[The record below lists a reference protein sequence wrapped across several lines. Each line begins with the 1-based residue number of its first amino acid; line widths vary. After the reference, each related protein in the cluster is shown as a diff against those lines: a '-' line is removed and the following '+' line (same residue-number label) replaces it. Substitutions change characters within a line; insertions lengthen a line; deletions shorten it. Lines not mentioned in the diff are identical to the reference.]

1 MSKLKKALE
10 KAKDNREFGEQTPVQ
25 KGRNQQLSLKTK
37 LNKIDE
43 NRKEVEINY
52 SETKVQEID
61 SKTLRKNKIISYFHD
76 NEKSTQ
82 IKTLRTQ
89 LLNKL
94 QEIGGSSLLITSAN
108 PFEGKTFTA
117 INLGVS
123 IAQEL
128 DRTVMLVDADLTNPA
143 NHHNDFARDFLGVTV
158 DKGFSDYLLGEAE
171 IPELLVNPGI
181 PKLTILPAN
190 NYLPNS
196 AELLGSPRM
205 ESLVNEMKHRY
216 QKDRII
222 IFDSPSVLKFSD
234 PLVLSNYVDGILIVV
249 EEGKTTDSDLKQTFA
264 LFEGKP
270 IIGIVLNKSREL
282 RR

>member
-10 KAKDNREFGEQTPVQ
+10 KAKENREFGEQTPIQ
-25 KGRNQQLSLKTK
+25 KGRNHQRPLMMKPK
-37 LNKIDE
+37 KID
-43 NRKEVEINY
+43 RKEVEINY
-52 SETKVQEID
+52 SKTKVQQID
-61 SKTLRKNKIISYFHD
+61 SATLRKNKIISYFHD
-76 NEKSTQ
+76 SDKSAQ

-108 PFEGKTFTA
+108 PFEGKTFTT

-123 IAQEL
+123 ITQEL
-128 DRTVMLVDADLTNPA
+128 DRTVLLVDADLTNPT

-171 IPELLVNPGI
+171 IPEVLVNPGI
-181 PKLTILPAN
+181 PKLTILPAS

-196 AELLGSPRM
+196 AELLASPRM
-205 ESLVNEMKHRY
+205 ESLVNEMKNRY

-249 EEGKTTDSDLKQTFA
+249 EEGKTTDSDLKQTFE
-264 LFEGKP
+264 LLKGKP
-270 IIGIVLNKSREL
+270 IIGIILNKSKEVRS
-282 RR
+282 